1 MKGRPRMYTDEE
13 LRERQKIHQKRWY
26 EKNKDKIQQKYNPE
40 VSKVQR
46 EIKNLKGYF
55 IIYNDELL
63 HQYIGFS
70 KNIKSRVSTILSNIK
85 LQDTSLHKKFSPEVK
100 WKWRVI
106 CFCEEKNEKLLNKC
120 EYRQKGYIFLN
131 DKLTISEGGMTPS
144 N

>member
-55 IIYNDELL
+55 IIYNDE
-63 HQYIGFS
+63 
-70 KNIKSRVSTILSNIK
+70 
-85 LQDTSLHKKFSPEVK
+85 
-100 WKWRVI
+100 
-106 CFCEEKNEKLLNKC
+106 
-120 EYRQKGYIFLN
+120 
-131 DKLTISEGGMTPS
+131 
-144 N
+144 